1 MKVVVKDANIL
12 LDLVIGDILGA
23 WLSLGYQTC
32 TTHLVW
38 KEIKDTKQREKVIPY
53 IESGQIGLR
62 DIDGEDWNEIYRF
75 SEKLGVSVP
84 DGSVWFVARAENA
97 ILLSG
102 DGRLRKVAKAD
113 GIEIRG
119 VLWVLDELV
128 ARERLRPSSA
138 LSALTAILLSGS
150 YLPKEECEKRMELWR
165 Q

>member
-38 KEIKDTKQREKVIPY
+38 TEVSDTKQREKVIPY

-62 DIDGEDWNEIYRF
+62 DIDSTDWDEIYSF

-102 DGRLRKVAKAD
+102 DGRLRKAAKAD

-119 VLWVLDELV
+119 ILWVLDELV
-128 ARERLRPSSA
+128 SRERLPPSTA
-138 LSALTAILLSGS
+138 LSALTTILASGT
-150 YLPKEECEKRMELWR
+150 YLPDEECEKRMELWR

>member
-12 LDLVIGDILGA
+12 LDLVIGDILGP

-38 KEIKDTKQREKVIPY
+38 SEISYTKQREKVVPY

-62 DIDGEDWNEIYRF
+62 DIDGDDWDEIYSF

-84 DGSVWFVARAENA
+84 DGSVWFVAREENA

-102 DGRLRKVAKAD
+102 DGRLRRAAKAD

-119 VLWVLDELV
+119 ILWVLDELV
-128 ARERLRPSSA
+128 SRERLPPSTA
-138 LSALTAILLSGS
+138 LSALTAILSSGS
-150 YLPKEECEKRMELWR
+150 YLPEEECEKRKELWR